1 MFKAF
6 AGSTALVILT
16 LLADA
21 ASAAEQ
27 VPATARKVV
36 LEKAETGYRWKLI
49 EAPVQQPGARQVL
62 VRVRAVGLN
71 RGDWEMLPRD
81 NSSGALVGRIPGSD
95 AAGDIV
101 AVGKDVKGFRPG
113 MRVTS
118 LYFRNWTDG
127 TASKE
132 IIDAAHGVDV
142 DGVIGEY
149 IVLEDT
155 AVVQAPKSLSYEE
168 AATLPTAGLTAW
180 NATAGKNELRDRI
193 VLVQGTG
200 GVSIFAL
207 QFANAAKA
215 RVIVTSSS
223 DDKLV
228 RARKLGARDG
238 INYRTHP
245 QWSEQVMKLTG
256 GHGADLVVDVG
267 GRESLEQSVKSLA
280 YGGMLSIV
288 GGLSGYD
295 GSISSL
301 GLLNKTASARGVYVG
316 SRVDYQRMSAF
327 IDEHQLHPVIDKV
340 FPLDQFDA
348 ALQHLRD
355 GNPIGH
361 ASVAVALLSASC
373 APAALARLF
382 TPALRRSRNRS
393 AAPRAASS
401 SFASSSPFLSASNLS
416 NIIVGALTNSSLLI
430 LPSLLASM
438 RPRMAA
444 AARLP
449 TDD

>member
-1 MFKAF
+1 MLKAF
-6 AGSTALVILT
+6 AASTALVILT

-142 DGVIGEY
+142 DGVVGEY

-180 NATAGKNELRDRI
+180 NATAGKNDLRDRV

-228 RARKLGARDG
+228 RARELGARDG

-245 QWSEQVMKLTG
+245 KWSEQVMKLTS

-267 GRESLEQSVKSLA
+267 GKESLEQSVKSLA

-295 GSISSL
+295 GAISSL

-327 IDEHQLHPVIDKV
+327 IDEHRLHPVIDKV

-355 GNPIGH
+355 GNPVGRVVAHAVGQRFSPTLIP
-361 ASVAVALLSASC
+361 ASVA
-373 APAALARLF
+373 
-382 TPALRRSRNRS
+382 
-393 AAPRAASS
+393 RAAVPQPHARPPAPSRRARCS
-401 SFASSSPFLSASNLS
+401 YRRRTCRTASS
-416 NIIVGALTNSSLLI
+416 V
-430 LPSLLASM
+430 
-438 RPRMAA
+438 R
-444 AARLP
+444 
-449 TDD
+449 

>member
-1 MFKAF
+1 MLKAF
-6 AGSTALVILT
+6 VASTALVVLM

-21 ASAAEQ
+21 ASPAEQ
-27 VPATARKVV
+27 IPETARKVV

-49 EAPVQQPGARQVL
+49 DAPVQRPGARQVL
-62 VRVRAVGLN
+62 LRVRAIGLN
-71 RGDWEMLPRD
+71 RGDWEILPRN
-81 NSSGALVGRIPGSD
+81 NSNGALVGRIPGSD

-101 AVGKDVKGFRPG
+101 AVGKDVKDFRPG

-132 IIDAAHGVDV
+132 VIEAAHGVDV
-142 DGVIGEY
+142 DGVVGEY

-155 AVVQAPKSLSYEE
+155 AVVQAPKSLSYQE

-180 NATAGKNELRDRI
+180 NATAGKNDLRDRI

-207 QFANAAKA
+207 QFATAAKA

-228 RARKLGARDG
+228 RARELGARDG
-238 INYRTHP
+238 INYRTHAK
-245 QWSEQVMKLTG
+245 WSEEVTKLTS

-267 GRESLEQSVKSLA
+267 GRDSLEQSVKSLA

-295 GSISSL
+295 GAISSL

-316 SRVDYQRMSAF
+316 SRADYQRMSAS
-327 IDEHQLHPVIDKV
+327 IDEHRLHPVIDKM

-348 ALQHLRD
+348 ALQYLRD
-355 GNPIGH
+355 GNPIGR
-361 ASVAVALLSASC
+361 VV
-373 APAALARLF
+373 
-382 TPALRRSRNRS
+382 
-393 AAPRAASS
+393 
-401 SFASSSPFLSASNLS
+401 
-416 NIIVGALTNSSLLI
+416 LTL
-430 LPSLLASM
+430 
-438 RPRMAA
+438 
-444 AARLP
+444 
-449 TDD
+449 

>member
-1 MFKAF
+1 MLKAF
-6 AGSTALVILT
+6 VASTALVALT

-21 ASAAEQ
+21 ASSASPLPE
-27 VPATARKVV
+27 TARKVV

-49 EAPVQQPGARQVL
+49 DAPVQRPGARQVL

-71 RGDWEMLPRD
+71 RGDWEMLAR
-81 NSSGALVGRIPGSD
+81 NNGNGALVGRIPGSD

-132 IIDAAHGVDV
+132 VIDAAHGVDV
-142 DGVIGEY
+142 DGVVGEY

-155 AVVQAPKSLSYEE
+155 AIVQAPKSLSHQE

-207 QFANAAKA
+207 QFATAAKA

-238 INYRTHP
+238 VNYRTYP
-245 QWSEQVMKLTG
+245 KWSEEVMKLTG

-267 GRESLEQSVKSLA
+267 GKDSLEQSVKSLA

-295 GSISSL
+295 GAVSSL

-340 FPLDQFDA
+340 FPLDQFEA
-348 ALQHLRD
+348 ALRYLRD
-355 GNPIGH
+355 GNPIGR
-361 ASVAVALLSASC
+361 VV
-373 APAALARLF
+373 
-382 TPALRRSRNRS
+382 
-393 AAPRAASS
+393 
-401 SFASSSPFLSASNLS
+401 
-416 NIIVGALTNSSLLI
+416 LTL
-430 LPSLLASM
+430 
-438 RPRMAA
+438 
-444 AARLP
+444 
-449 TDD
+449 

>member
-1 MFKAF
+1 MLKTF
-6 AGSTALVILT
+6 AGSTALVILV

-36 LEKAETGYRWKLI
+36 LEKAQTGYRWKLI

-71 RGDWEMLPRD
+71 RGDWEMLPRS

-132 IIDAAHGVDV
+132 IIDTAHGVDV
-142 DGVIGEY
+142 DGVTGEY
-149 IVLEDT
+149 IVFEDT

-180 NATAGKNELRDRI
+180 NATAGKNDLRDRI

-228 RARKLGARDG
+228 RARQLGARDG

-267 GRESLEQSVKSLA
+267 GKESLEQSVKSLA

-295 GSISSL
+295 GAISSL

-316 SRVDYQRMSAF
+316 SRVDYQRMGAF
-327 IDEHQLHPVIDKV
+327 IDEHRLHPVIDKV

-355 GNPIGH
+355 SNSIGR
-361 ASVAVALLSASC
+361 VVLAL
-373 APAALARLF
+373 
-382 TPALRRSRNRS
+382 
-393 AAPRAASS
+393 
-401 SFASSSPFLSASNLS
+401 
-416 NIIVGALTNSSLLI
+416 
-430 LPSLLASM
+430 
-438 RPRMAA
+438 
-444 AARLP
+444 
-449 TDD
+449 

>member
-1 MFKAF
+1 MLKAF

-16 LLADA
+16 LLANA

-71 RGDWEMLPRD
+71 RGDWEMLARN

-180 NATAGKNELRDRI
+180 NATAGKNDLRDRI

-228 RARKLGARDG
+228 RARELGARDG

-245 QWSEQVMKLTG
+245 KWSEQVMKLTG

-327 IDEHQLHPVIDKV
+327 IDEHRLHPMIDKV

-355 GNPIGH
+355 SNRSD
-361 ASVAVALLSASC
+361 AWCLRCRSAAPAHP
-373 APAALARLF
+373 APAAFAHPAQQASARLF
-382 TPALRRSRNRS
+382 TPASVARATVPRPHARPPAPSRRARRSCRR
-393 AAPRAASS
+393 RTCRTASS
-401 SFASSSPFLSASNLS
+401 
-416 NIIVGALTNSSLLI
+416 V
-430 LPSLLASM
+430 
-438 RPRMAA
+438 R
-444 AARLP
+444 
-449 TDD
+449 